1 MNKGNKEEIDLAG
14 GDAGSAAV
22 ASAAAKL
29 AELGFGED
37 SPAPPRAPAAA
48 PVAEEEEESPNAAE
62 VDAEVAP
69 PLEELVLPERPA
81 PVEVPAHVA
90 RKGTKSIETWK
101 ALHAELATKEAAL
114 ADMERDRLL
123 KEQEIQELNK
133 KLAAAPPEDEIKGLK
148 QKLQEQEDFIGRI
161 DVTKSKVFQ
170 EKYDEPLR
178 QTFAKLVQT
187 FIRSGRDERQ
197 AVELARSVF
206 RPGLNDPAEL
216 EKALPGDASAVL
228 VGAVSAILDDREA
241 LVAKREEALRDWRST
256 RAADQAEETRRQ
268 LAESSSVLSRAGES
282 AFDAVVKDGSW
293 LYQRGQD
300 PKWNEGVEARRAA
313 AIGYLRNGKPE
324 DIARLVLEGV
334 ASPTYRKQ
342 YEQLK
347 GKYDELLGKYNAI
360 ATRGRPSI
368 TPRPAEQAGAAPA
381 EAPSTL
387 EGYVDQ
393 NWEE

>member
-1 MNKGNKEEIDLAG
+1 MSKETKEEIDLAG
-14 GDAGSAAV
+14 SDAGSAAV
-22 ASAAAKL
+22 ASATAKL

-37 SPAPPRAPAAA
+37 SPAPPRAPAPPPAT
-48 PVAEEEEESPNAAE
+48 EEEDESPAGAEPEATPAA
-62 VDAEVAP
+62 
-69 PLEELVLPERPA
+69 EELVLPERPA
-81 PVEVPAHVA
+81 PVEIPAHVV

-187 FIRSGRDERQ
+187 FMRSGRDEKQ

-206 RPGLNDPAEL
+206 RPGLNDPSEL
-216 EKALPGDASAVL
+216 EKVLPGDASAVL

-241 LVAKREEALRDWRST
+241 LVAKREEALRDWRAT

-268 LAESSSVLSRAGES
+268 LAESSSVLSRAGEA

-360 ATRGRPSI
+360 ATRGRPSL
-368 TPRPAEQAGAAPA
+368 TPRPAEQGGAAPA
-381 EAPSTL
+381 EAPATL
-387 EGYVDQ
+387 EGYVNQ